1 MDQSFNNNNHDDNT
15 DDSIDINDQQQQQH
29 TNDLLARQKRFRITE
44 KQLTYLTHKI
54 EKLLVKLESEYET
67 ELATTP
73 DEECVICIS
82 AKATMQTFPCGHRVV
97 CRKCFVK
104 TIQMV
109 VSQRILP
116 LRCVICRAKV
126 LRLKQTTTGGFC
138 CGSFGFN
145 RSNLSNL
152 SSTSSSNNGNNNNS
166 KIDLNL
172 IHWITGGGQSEQH
185 SQIPIPTTTK
195 LTTIK
200 QPINIIDKH
209 ELRQQPIK
217 IHKRPNSLSLQ
228 TPQTSTSSSSS
239 SSLLRLQQ
247 TKSSPTT
254 PTSCLTEIFNVQ
266 KALYD
271 DWENDNNNNNQ
282 EAIIA
287 LPPIGSTS
295 SDRIQIDDDDND
307 DDRQTF
313 TQKIPYNNDTNNLV
327 INTKNHQS
335 DIVLTTTDTKNH
347 HHSINQRPQV
357 LDLESGIEWHE
368 RRLQRLLL
376 RQQQQQQK
384 QQSSPNY
391 HYEQNSYR
399 WKKQSLPI
407 SASFPFS
414 TISAIDSMC
423 GSSNR
428 LSKTNQKQSK
438 IEANFIGQRKLQY
451 QQRSKS
457 TLERPSAKSSLLSS
471 SSPLLS
477 SQQPSSSTTTTSILH

>member
-1 MDQSFNNNNHDDNT
+1 MKILFFL
-15 DDSIDINDQQQQQH
+15 IKIFIIF
-29 TNDLLARQKRFRITE
+29 LFL
-44 KQLTYLTHKI
+44 HK
-54 EKLLVKLESEYET
+54 
-67 ELATTP
+67 
-73 DEECVICIS
+73 CVICIS

-185 SQIPIPTTTK
+185 SQQIPIPTTTKTTK

-209 ELRQQPIK
+209 ELRQQQPIK

-327 INTKNHQS
+327 INTKNHQVRFFFIS
-335 DIVLTTTDTKNH
+335 LIFFC
-347 HHSINQRPQV
+347 SI
-357 LDLESGIEWHE
+357 I
-368 RRLQRLLL
+368 
-376 RQQQQQQK
+376 
-384 QQSSPNY
+384 
-391 HYEQNSYR
+391 
-399 WKKQSLPI
+399 
-407 SASFPFS
+407 
-414 TISAIDSMC
+414 
-423 GSSNR
+423 
-428 LSKTNQKQSK
+428 
-438 IEANFIGQRKLQY
+438 
-451 QQRSKS
+451 
-457 TLERPSAKSSLLSS
+457 
-471 SSPLLS
+471 
-477 SQQPSSSTTTTSILH
+477 